1 MTLEGAV
8 IAITGASSGIGEA
21 SARYLAARGA
31 KVVLGARSEDQMRRI
46 VDEITAAGGDAA
58 FEVIDVTRRED
69 AAALVARAIER
80 YGRLDVFIA
89 NAGAMPIGPM
99 DDLAVDDWELMVDV
113 NVKGVLWG
121 IAAALPVFREQG
133 SGHFFAVASTAA
145 RKITP
150 NMAVYAG
157 TKAAVVAIC
166 DGLRQELAD
175 ALRVTTLLPGYTA
188 TNFADHIQDEQLRSQ
203 IAAAGSMAMPAESI
217 AAAIAYAIEQPA
229 AVNIG
234 EIVIRPTAQA

>member
-1 MTLEGAV
+1 VTLYGSIIV
-8 IAITGASSGIGEA
+8 ITGASSGMGEA
-21 SARYLAARGA
+21 CARYLAARGA
-31 KVVLGARSEDQMRRI
+31 KVMLGARSEDPMRRI

-58 FEVIDVTRRED
+58 FEVMDVTRRED
-69 AAALVARAIER
+69 IAALVARAIER

-99 DDLAVDDWELMVDV
+99 DDLAVDDWERMVDV

-121 IAAALPVFREQG
+121 IAATLPVFREQR
-133 SGHFFAVASTAA
+133 SGHFIAIASTAA

-166 DGLRQELAD
+166 DGLRQELAGE
-175 ALRVTTLLPGYTA
+175 LRVTTLLPGYTA
-188 TNFADHIQDEQLRSQ
+188 TNFADHIQDEQLRAQ
-203 IAAAGSMAMPAESI
+203 IAAAGSMAMPADSI
-217 AAAIAYAIEQPA
+217 AAAIVYAIEQPA

-234 EIVIRPTAQA
+234 EIVLRPTAQA

>member
-1 MTLEGAV
+1 MTLEGTV
-8 IAITGASSGIGEA
+8 IAITGASSGMGAA
-21 SARYLAARGA
+21 SARYLAERGA

-58 FEVIDVTRRED
+58 FEVMDVTRRED
-69 AAALVARAIER
+69 TAALVARAIER

-113 NVKGVLWG
+113 NVKGVLWA
-121 IAAALPVFREQG
+121 IAGALPVFREQG
-133 SGHFFAVASTAA
+133 SGHFVAIASTAA

-166 DGLRQELAD
+166 DGLRQELAG

>member
-1 MTLEGAV
+1 MTLEGTV
-8 IAITGASSGIGEA
+8 IAITGASSGMGEA
-21 SARYLAARGA
+21 SARYFAARGA

-58 FEVIDVTRRED
+58 FEVMDVTRRED
-69 AAALVARAIER
+69 TAALVARAIER

-133 SGHFFAVASTAA
+133 SGHFLAIASTAA

-166 DGLRQELAD
+166 DGLRQELAG

-203 IAAAGSMAMPAESI
+203 IVAAGSMAMPAESI

-234 EIVIRPTAQA
+234 EIVVRPTAQA